1 MNNLGGKDFLIPIS
15 PNMKV
20 GSFIIL
26 IFIFFFVPVNAE
38 SLDKVVYRIVYNAD
52 VKYHK
57 ESNMYHETAY
67 LDIGD
72 NVSYFYG
79 LQLKEYFNAMDSIG
93 SEGWIGAN
101 YKWGT
106 PPRVSFSVIRNYP
119 SFGKSTYC
127 HFIHE
132 PRIFYY
138 EEDIPQI
145 DWQLVSGDTTLLDY
159 QCKKA
164 TCKFRGRDWTV
175 YYTMDIP
182 ISEGPWKLCGL
193 PGLVLYA
200 RESLGEFTFSC
211 AGIEKPENAY
221 IEVDKRLWTKVGQKE
236 MEEQLIKFYD
246 NIEDWL
252 LRAYGYGLFADKRK
266 TAKDNKNKI
275 RNPCLIESFK

>member
-1 MNNLGGKDFLIPIS
+1 MNRL
-15 PNMKV
+15 
-20 GSFIIL
+20 IL
-26 IFIFFFVPVNAE
+26 ILLLMSFSALSDAE
-38 SLDKVVYRIVYNAD
+38 KLDTVVYRIIYNSD
-52 VKYHK
+52 VKIHK
-57 ESNMYHETAY
+57 ESSMFHETGI
-67 LDIGD
+67 LEIGD
-72 NVSYFYG
+72 SISNFYG
-79 LQLKEYFNAMDSIG
+79 LELRNDLNKPKNT
-93 SEGWIGAN
+93 
-101 YKWGT
+101 KRT
-106 PPRVSFSVIRNYP
+106 RVDLNDPTTFPSLIALTFGVYRNY
-119 SFGKSTYC
+119 SSKGKSIYY
-127 HFIHE
+127 HYIHE

-159 QCKKA
+159 QCQKA

-182 ISEGPWKLCGL
+182 ISECPWKLCGL

-246 NIEDWL
+246 DIDDWL
-252 LRAYGYGLFADKRK
+252 TRAAGYGYLADKK
-266 TAKDNKNKI
+266 KMMNVKKHSLI
-275 RNPCLIESFK
+275 PCLIETFK

>member
-1 MNNLGGKDFLIPIS
+1 ML
-15 PNMKV
+15 M
-20 GSFIIL
+20 SFSAL
-26 IFIFFFVPVNAE
+26 SYAE
-38 SLDKVVYRIVYNAD
+38 KLDKIVYRIVYNAD
-52 VKYHK
+52 VKDHK
-57 ESNMYHETAY
+57 ESKMYHETAY

-72 NVSYFYG
+72 TVSYFYG
-79 LQLKEYFNAMDSIG
+79 LQLKNYFEAMNSVGQTSGIIG
-93 SEGWIGAN
+93 SNPGWGAL
-101 YKWGT
+101 
-106 PPRVSFSVIRNYP
+106 PSLSFYLYRNYP
-119 SFGKSTYC
+119 SKGKSTYC

-145 DWQLVSGDTTLLDY
+145 DWQLVSGDTTLLGY
-159 QCKKA
+159 QCQKA

-200 RESLGEFTFSC
+200 RESLGEYTFSC

-221 IEVDKRLWTKVGQKE
+221 IEVNKKLWTKVGQKE

-246 NIEDWL
+246 DIGDWV
-252 LRAYGYGLFADKRK
+252 LRAHGFAYIADY
-266 TAKDNKNKI
+266 NKKNNVKKHSLI
-275 RNPCLIESFK
+275 PCLIETFK

>member
-1 MNNLGGKDFLIPIS
+1 MNRL
-15 PNMKV
+15 
-20 GSFIIL
+20 IL
-26 IFIFFFVPVNAE
+26 ILLLMSFSALSDAE
-38 SLDKVVYRIVYNAD
+38 KLDKVLYRIVYNAD
-52 VKYHK
+52 VKDHK
-57 ESNMYHETAY
+57 ESKMYHETGI
-67 LDIGD
+67 LEIGD
-72 NVSYFYG
+72 SISYFYG
-79 LQLKEYFNAMDSIG
+79 LDLKNHLLAIESKGQRARIDMNDPTT
-93 SEGWIGAN
+93 WP
-101 YKWGT
+101 T
-106 PPRVSFSVIRNYP
+106 VISLTFGVYRNYP
-119 SFGKSTYC
+119 SKGKSTYY
-127 HFIHE
+127 HYIHE

-211 AGIEKPENAY
+211 AGIEKPENVY

-236 MEEQLIKFYD
+236 MEELLIKFFD
-246 NIEDWL
+246 DQLDWIT
-252 LRAYGYGLFADKRK
+252 RAAGLGYIADALKR
-266 TAKDNKNKI
+266 NKNVKKTSLI
-275 RNPCLIESFK
+275 PCLIESFK